1 MEKREFIDAGRIVNT
16 HGVAGEVKIEVW
28 LDSPKFFRSFKR
40 IYLGE
45 REMKVASARTH
56 KDFVI
61 AKLEGID
68 DINAAM
74 ALKGREVTV
83 RREDAALPHGAF
95 FLQDIL
101 GARVVDEDG
110 NEIGELV
117 EIMERPASNVYVVKG
132 ETEHLIP
139 AVPDVFIVSADPDA
153 EVIRVR
159 MMKGLATDED

>member
-40 IYLGE
+40 IYHGE
-45 REMKVASARTH
+45 REMKVVSARTH

-139 AVPDVFIVSADPDA
+139 AVPEFV
-153 EVIRVR
+153 
-159 MMKGLATDED
+159 LATDAENGVITVRLIEGM

>member
-45 REMKVASARTH
+45 RETKVVSARTH

-101 GARVVDEDG
+101 GTRVVDEDG
-110 NEIGELV
+110 NGIGELV

-139 AVPDVFIVSADPDA
+139 AVPEFV
-153 EVIRVR
+153 
-159 MMKGLATDED
+159 LATDAENGVITVRLIEGM

>member
-45 REMKVASARTH
+45 REMKVVSARTH

-117 EIMERPASNVYVVKG
+117 EIMERPASNVYRERGDGAPDPRRAGVRTGDGRG
-132 ETEHLIP
+132 ERRHNRE
-139 AVPDVFIVSADPDA
+139 AY
-153 EVIRVR
+153 RGNVR
-159 MMKGLATDED
+159 QCA